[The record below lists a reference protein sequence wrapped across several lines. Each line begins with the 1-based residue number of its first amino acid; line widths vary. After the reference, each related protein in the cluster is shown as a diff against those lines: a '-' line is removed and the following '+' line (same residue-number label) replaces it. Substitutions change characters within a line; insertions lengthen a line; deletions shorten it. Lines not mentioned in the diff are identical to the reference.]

1 MNENGNGDNLPFES
15 RWIPPC
21 MRVSSANQD
30 SLLGMDGQWDALQRF
45 ATEHGLQ
52 VVLCCEDSGA
62 GHGAE
67 VDS

>member
-15 RWIPPC
+15 RWVPPY

-30 SLLGMDGQWDALQRF
+30 SLPGMNGQWNAVQRF
-45 ATEHGLQ
+45 ASEHGLE
-52 VVLCCEDSGA
+52 VVWCYEESDP

-67 VDS
+67 ADS